1 MSGGFGGEVPKEKD
15 DKLELNVNMTEV
27 DKLIK
32 KYKKINKFRKSS
44 FYEVNRLDGKQTYV
58 EKLINDFGID
68 EDAIS

>member
-1 MSGGFGGEVPKEKD
+1 
-15 DKLELNVNMTEV
+15 MTEV

>member
-1 MSGGFGGEVPKEKD
+1 MSGGFGREVPKEKD

-32 KYKKINKFRKSS
+32 KYIKINKFRKSS

-58 EKLINDFGID
+58 EKLIDDYGID
-68 EDAIS
+68 EDAIN

>member
-1 MSGGFGGEVPKEKD
+1 MSGGFGGEVPKEKA
-15 DKLELNVNMTEV
+15 DKLELNVNMSEV

>member
-15 DKLELNVNMTEV
+15 DKHELNVNMTEV